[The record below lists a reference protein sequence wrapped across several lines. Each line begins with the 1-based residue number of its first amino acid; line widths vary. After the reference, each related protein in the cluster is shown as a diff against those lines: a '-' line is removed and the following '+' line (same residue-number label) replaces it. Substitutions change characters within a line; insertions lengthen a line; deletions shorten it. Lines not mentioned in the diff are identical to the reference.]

1 MNNEKIIQMYVIC
14 GGTSERTVRAKIL
27 HARRI
32 LDHYGSV
39 ENVPLDRDQIFND
52 LYSDK
57 TLTKS
62 TTTRNKTMIT
72 NFIKWVKKNFYKKTS
87 DNPEIIDELIEWLK
101 SKNYSNGTVNSIK
114 SIARRIYKNYPEFE
128 NMPDDVRVVIDQLY
142 EYKGNLAKTYG
153 TARNGA
159 YRLYEFLEYKKEKE
173 IK

>member
-1 MNNEKIIQMYVIC
+1 MDNEKIIQMYVIC
-14 GGTSERTVRAKIL
+14 GGMSERTIRAKTL

-32 LDHYGSV
+32 LEHYGAV
-39 ENVPLDRDQIFND
+39 EKVPLDRDQIFND

-72 NFIKWVKKNFYKKTS
+72 NFIKWIKKNFYKNKT
-87 DNPEIIDELIEWLK
+87 DDPEIIDELVEWLK

-128 NMPDDVRVVIDQLY
+128 NLPDDVRVVIDQLF

-173 IK
+173 IP